1 MAEFKDR
8 EHFIPIRKSDLVDLL
23 ARFRE
28 LPQRDADLFRRLC
41 QILTATFHH
50 EYHKQVETLKDA
62 YALFDPDAD
71 TQSVQVPPRAMRE
84 VNLDRLFL
92 DFTALMERANFKH
105 LPRDEYLEAT
115 SAATHWGL
123 NMDVDFDVFER
134 LEVFARGE
142 SVIRRTY
149 RPWSKGFKKVEI
161 EIPAYRRLALI
172 LKLRPHKRLGVNPF
186 TNHVLLKLFKDIP
199 KLDMEMLLPG
209 ARLQMPRFQKG
220 KLGASVASSVGLLAY
235 KFATDMGH
243 VAWEGLANRN
253 PLALWGP
260 MSIAASY
267 GYRQY
272 YGFAQTKQGY
282 HLQLTQS
289 LYYQSLDSNAGV
301 LCRLL
306 DEAEEQE
313 CREAFLGYFF
323 LWRTA
328 GVKGWTA
335 EQLDDH
341 VEQYLEKEAGL
352 KVDFEIG
359 DALAKLERLQLV
371 ERKEDRFSAVP
382 IETALERLDDAWD
395 NIFHYANDARARSA

>member
-8 EHFIPIRKSDLVDLL
+8 EHFIPMRKSDLVDLL
-23 ARFRE
+23 ARFRD
-28 LPQRDADLFRRLC
+28 LPARDAELFRRLC
-41 QILTATFHH
+41 QLLTATFHH
-50 EYHKQVETLKDA
+50 EYHQQLETLKDG
-62 YALFDPDAD
+62 YAPFDPDAD
-71 TQSVQVPPRAMRE
+71 TQQMNTPPQAIRE

-92 DFTALMERANFKH
+92 DFTALMERANFRH

-115 SAATHWGL
+115 SGATHWGL

-134 LEVFARGE
+134 LEVFVRGE
-142 SVIRRTY
+142 SLIRRSY
-149 RPWSKGFKKVEI
+149 RPWSKGFKKVDI

-172 LKLRPHKRLGVNPF
+172 LKLRPHKRLGASPF
-186 TNHVLLKLFKDIP
+186 TNHVLLKIFKDIP

-209 ARLQMPRFQKG
+209 ARLKMPGFQKG

-243 VAWEGLANRN
+243 VAWEGLVHRN

-301 LCRLL
+301 FCRLL

-323 LWRTA
+323 LWRSA
-328 GVKGWTA
+328 GAKGWTA

-341 VEQYLEKEAGL
+341 VEEYLEQAANL

-359 DALAKLERLQLV
+359 DALAKLERLRLI
-371 ERKEDRFSAVP
+371 ERKDDCIVAVP

-395 NIFHYANDARARSA
+395 NIFQYANDARARSA